1 MVPVA
6 SSFVPLAVDLFLFSQ
21 LISGPCTNTLVF
33 QLGMDQHQV
42 RGSTCGHRRRI
53 FLVGYMALNP
63 QIPMSLTNSSRRISA
78 FPRGRGHA
86 KCCLRECR
94 TLFPCRIW

>member
-1 MVPVA
+1 MAPVA

-42 RGSTCGHRRRI
+42 RGSTCGHRPPD
-53 FLVGYMALNP
+53 LSSWLYGLES
-63 QIPMSLTNSSRRISA
+63 QNSDVPHQFVSTYFSVSSWSRA
-78 FPRGRGHA
+78 
-86 KCCLRECR
+86 REVLPTR
-94 TLFPCRIW
+94 M